1 METINLEKTKKNYP
15 AIWECGGATR
25 YQGYAQI
32 VCGSNFEPLTPIY
45 NVNWGHRCNGNHSLF
60 VAKEGM
66 HIISVQQYRDNV
78 EEIVVLKIQK
88 IQKIQKETEQD
99 GNEVY
104 VAICS
109 VENIFEEGEWE
120 KTTPDNENFKNAV
133 ESAIQKAQCYHCRES
148 HYSLPI
154 VAKPV

>member
-1 METINLEKTKKNYP
+1 METKIVLEKTKKNYP
-15 AIWECGGATR
+15 AVWECGGATR
-25 YQGYAQI
+25 NKGEAQI
-32 VCGSNFEPLTPIY
+32 ICGSNFEPLTPIY

-78 EEIVVLKIQK
+78 ENINILKIEK
-88 IQKIQKETEQD
+88 IEKIIKQD
-99 GNEVY
+99 SNEVY

-109 VENIFEEGEWE
+109 VENIFEQGEWD
-120 KTTPDNENFKNAV
+120 KPAPDNENFKKAV
-133 ESAIQKAQCYHCRES
+133 ECAIQKAQCYHCRES

-154 VAKPV
+154 LAKPV